1 MPFMLDSTH
10 GNSAKKAAIMSLVST
25 SVQAVWQSA
34 ELLIAFHKNRNK
46 TKRDAPFFWRPK
58 EAFARLLAKPGDQE
72 AVVIM
77 RAADDNGADVQIKMH
92 SDKIVIR
99 RDRDQGWS
107 GIIVDDHQIQIKV
120 DGTVIRVDPDGGVVV
135 ERDFQKTHLEG
146 TGEIFRFTPDTRIVV
161 SADGGRMSRETE
173 ATFDGFTP
181 DGVVSRRK

>member
-1 MPFMLDSTH
+1 
-10 GNSAKKAAIMSLVST
+10 MSLVST

-34 ELLIAFHKNRNK
+34 ELLIAFHKNKNK

-58 EAFARLLAKPGDQE
+58 EAFARLLAKPEDQE
-72 AVVIM
+72 AVVVM

-99 RDRDQGWS
+99 RDRELGWS

-146 TGEIFRFTPDTRIVV
+146 TGEIFRFTPDTKIVV

-173 ATFDGFTP
+173 ASFDGFTP